1 MPPAADRVTGD
12 SEQRQDRADH
22 HGDDAER
29 PDNGDLPGEADDEEN
44 HIENAYPVLLAVS
57 SRPPGQRH
65 EGVLDIRR
73 SARWPDGLR

>member
-44 HIENAYPVLLAVS
+44 HIENAYPGAPS
-57 SRPPGQRH
+57 SFEPSPWTAD

-73 SARWPDGLR
+73 SAGWPDGLR